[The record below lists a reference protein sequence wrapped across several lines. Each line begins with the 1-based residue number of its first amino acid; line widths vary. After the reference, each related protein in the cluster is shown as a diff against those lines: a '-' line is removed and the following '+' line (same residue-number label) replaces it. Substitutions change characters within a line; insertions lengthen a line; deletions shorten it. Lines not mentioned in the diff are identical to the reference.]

1 MSYKCFAYII
11 FRTSALSNPT
21 SHSFATS
28 SYHFWIIRKKAV
40 NLQVSEPI
48 EISAATKHSWLK
60 LKDKPCMERNSWIRN
75 RSTSCAF
82 SNTVAANVDVRVCR
96 HLLMILML
104 NGQWKRRDISR
115 IAEVDSGPAAGMIDG
130 HPRALKYYESWKF
143 DKCGKQQS
151 AVCVSVKVIVHE
163 MWAG

>member
-28 SYHFWIIRKKAV
+28 CYHFWIIRKKAV
-40 NLQVSEPI
+40 DLSICKFPNRLKFQALSTPGSNSKINLAWKRIPE
-48 EISAATKHSWLK
+48 A
-60 LKDKPCMERNSWIRN
+60 
-75 RSTSCAF
+75 SCAF

-104 NGQWKRRDISR
+104 NVQWKRRDISR

-130 HPRALKYYESWKF
+130 LPRALKYYESWKF

-163 MWAG
+163 MWAW